1 MSLINSIT
9 STVAS
14 HAVQTA
20 PSESRGIGYAIGR
33 FLGRFIFGTVAE
45 EPEGKERTIVP
56 LNNSVQSFGQL
67 YNTLF
72 PQKTLNLIYT
82 ELDPGVDDAMA
93 LNLFLAATLSKSN
106 PNIGMRSVNLQAVVA
121 AVGNAVLSQT
131 EQNSLQLLQLAGT
144 PLLPVHPGARAP
156 DAMQNDT
163 QAIEQLEK
171 QINATHRYGRD
182 GLEDVGG
189 WPQATAA
196 IQNMPGHEKIAL
208 SVLKATPDSAVT
220 LVSTAGL
227 TDLAQALEL
236 LVHFDPDGHFVQ
248 NINAIIIRGG
258 CMTPGLECNAPPF
271 KPDDKKDSELSF
283 FFDPPS
289 AQTVFS
295 ICQQYQIPVV
305 LLPLALTQQPGLL
318 WTKKQVETLEA
329 INNDVAAQM
338 AKVTKVIPYLD
349 ARHFPAGTYPMHDLF
364 AAAALLRPEFF
375 IANRTSVSIGPLGQV
390 VTDSSADVQNVYVLS
405 MPKSSRQPFMTP
417 S

>member
-1 MSLINSIT
+1 
-9 STVAS
+9 
-14 HAVQTA
+14 
-20 PSESRGIGYAIGR
+20 
-33 FLGRFIFGTVAE
+33 
-45 EPEGKERTIVP
+45 
-56 LNNSVQSFGQL
+56 
-67 YNTLF
+67 
-72 PQKTLNLIYT
+72 
-82 ELDPGVDDAMA
+82 
-93 LNLFLAATLSKSN
+93 
-106 PNIGMRSVNLQAVVA
+106 
-121 AVGNAVLSQT
+121 
-131 EQNSLQLLQLAGT
+131 
-144 PLLPVHPGARAP
+144 
-156 DAMQNDT
+156 MQNDT

-171 QINATHRYGRD
+171 QINATHRYGHD

-208 SVLKATPDSAVT
+208 SVLRATPATAVT

-295 ICQQYQIPVV
+295 ICQQYQIPIV

-338 AKVTKVIPYLD
+338 AKITKVIPYLD

-375 IANRTSVSIGPLGQV
+375 IANRTSVSIGPLGQI

-405 MPKSSRQPFMTP
+405 MPQEQQSAFYDTILKEYDNFNCTGEASAEGCIPPNVWELYLKIGIPVCVGVGGIILLLTICYFRSRRNNKQLATEKTKLLATTKELESKTALQDVQIGGMEQMIVGLRAEMGESVLPEDYVP
-417 S
+417 PEDDAQDK